1 MAELGLNREASVLP
15 SQQPAPFR
23 GVLLTLCDL
32 LEIREPAV
40 LRHPGLVGDAR
51 MAHLQPPSLLCGPTL
66 LEQSDSVELGFRLGR
81 ALALATTGRLPARYV
96 RVANCAPISS
106 PLSL

>member
-1 MAELGLNREASVLP
+1 LATSPEFADIESLIALLVETGVLPPVTMAELGLNREASVLP

-40 LRHPGLVGDAR
+40 LRHPGWWVMHVWPTCSRPHFCAAR
-51 MAHLQPPSLLCGPTL
+51 R
-66 LEQSDSVELGFRLGR
+66 FW
-81 ALALATTGRLPARYV
+81 
-96 RVANCAPISS
+96 SS
-106 PLSL
+106 PTR

>member
-32 LEIREPAV
+32 LEFANR
-40 LRHPGLVGDAR
+40 R
-51 MAHLQPPSLLCGPTL
+51 CC
-66 LEQSDSVELGFRLGR
+66 
-81 ALALATTGRLPARYV
+81 ATRGWW
-96 RVANCAPISS
+96 
-106 PLSL
+106 